1 MRILTIVPVSG
12 ICNGPGK
19 GLGSGPNRDYSSGFK
34 HQQRALQGSWQRSQL
49 GLQFR
54 CNGLDKGLGNGAN
67 LDYSSGLQTFATG
80 LTRGL
85 ATVRIVTTVPVY
97 EHLQRA

>member
-34 HQQRALQGSWQRSQL
+34 HQQRSLQGSWQRSQL

-67 LDYSSGLQTFATG
+67 LDYTSGLQTFATG

-85 ATVRIVTTVPVY
+85 ASVRIVTTVPVY